1 MIVESTNRFLKV
13 DYYAKFPPALI
24 EVKSLFNHTSQ
35 WYGAENDVITLMTG
49 LKDDFFRWI
58 HSCIPINMVCTQ
70 WTLAP
75 ARILANHW
83 RTRFSIISNSIDDEY
98 WNWKCS
104 TAPIQRNLNQANL
117 RIQQQSISNHSIQ
130 IIIVVVT
137 PLRVAASCGLFL
149 LANMQRHIALSMDMD
164 PIVCI
169 IKFKSAWESPHSL
182 RPLTKCI

>member
-1 MIVESTNRFLKV
+1 
-13 DYYAKFPPALI
+13 
-24 EVKSLFNHTSQ
+24 
-35 WYGAENDVITLMTG
+35 
-49 LKDDFFRWI
+49 
-58 HSCIPINMVCTQ
+58 MVWGRKWC
-70 WTLAP
+70 
-75 ARILANHW
+75 NY
-83 RTRFSIISNSIDDEY
+83 IDDRTQRWFLPLNPFAYPNKYGMHTMDTCTRTHIGKPLENPIFDY
-98 WNWKCS
+98 FEFNRWWILKFIGNWKCS